1 MSAAAPSRWAVVGT
15 ANIAARAFLPAM
27 RAAGHVAAVVGSR
40 DPARAAAWA
49 ATNDVG
55 RAASYTDALDAD
67 VDAVYIALPNDE
79 HVAWAARAARTGRA
93 VLCEKPLGLTADEVA
108 GLLREVGD
116 ALLWEAFV
124 FPFHPQTE
132 LLRQLCAPG
141 GPIGGLREV
150 VSEFHFT
157 VRAPENIRWQATR
170 GGGALLDVGCY
181 PVRLARL
188 LFGAEPTEAAARAFF
203 NEPGVDADLAAVADF
218 PDQRR
223 LIFSVGMRRS
233 PSTYTR
239 LIGAEAELRVSNP
252 FHPTEHDRVE
262 LWRAGA
268 CEQTWANEPPR
279 AFQYAIE
286 HIGAVLAGTE
296 APRHLAAADALGN
309 AAALDLIR
317 TAAAAGRERA

>member
-1 MSAAAPSRWAVVGT
+1 MSASSPRWAVLGT
-15 ANIAARAFLPAM
+15 ANIAAHAFLPAM

-49 ATNDVG
+49 ADHDVG
-55 RAASYTDALDAD
+55 RAASYPDAIGAD
-67 VDAVYIALPNDE
+67 VDAVYLALPNDQ
-79 HVAWAARAARTGRA
+79 HVEWAARAVQAGRA
-93 VLCEKPLGLTADEVA
+93 VLCEKPLGLAADEVSA
-108 GLLREVGD
+108 LLSAAGD

-124 FPFHPQTE
+124 FPFHPQTA
-132 LLRQLCAPG
+132 LLRQLCASG

-157 VRAPENIRWQATR
+157 VRSPQNIRWQSEY

-188 LFGAEPTEAAARAFF
+188 LFGAEPVGASARAFWTAQ
-203 NEPGVDADLAAVADF
+203 GVDADLAAVADF

-233 PSTYTR
+233 PSTFTR
-239 LIGAEAELRVSNP
+239 LVGTEAELRVTNP
-252 FHPTEHDRVE
+252 FHPTERDRVE
-262 LWRAGA
+262 LWRDGS

-286 HIGAVLAGTE
+286 HIGAVLAGAE

-309 AAALDLIR
+309 AVALDLIR
-317 TAAAAGRERA
+317 AAAAAHRERS